1 MADDQWPGPETPGPE
16 NAPDP
21 APDPKK
27 LRALA
32 HPLRW
37 QLIDLLVSEGTAT
50 ATRCAEVLGESVASC
65 SYHLGILAKY
75 GYIEEAPGRVGREKP
90 WRLASVE
97 QDLGSRGLDAEGE
110 LASEAATEAFLD
122 HEFART
128 KQRLRHGSLEPEQ
141 WQPSLRGETTYLTG
155 EEYAAVSRELHDVLN
170 RYRRDILDP
179 SRRPEGSRQVRLFI
193 AASAAPLSPEAPSRE
208 APSPAPRPAPMDD

>member
-1 MADDQWPGPETPGPE
+1 MPDSETT
-16 NAPDP
+16 PD
-21 APDPKK
+21 AKK

-37 QLIDLLVSEGTAT
+37 QLIDLVGREGSAT

-75 GYIEEAPGRVGREKP
+75 GYMEEAPGRTGREKP
-90 WRLASVE
+90 WRLSSEE
-97 QDLGSRGLDAEGE
+97 QDLGGAGLDTEGQ
-110 LASEAATEAFLD
+110 LASEAAIEAFLD

-128 KQRLRHGSLEPEQ
+128 KKHSRRRSLEPEA
-141 WQPSLRGETTYLTG
+141 WRPSLCGQSTYLT
-155 EEYAAVSRELHDVLN
+155 EAEYTAVKQELSGILA

-179 SRRPEGSRQVRLFI
+179 SRRPEGSREVRLFI
-193 AASAAPLSPEAPSRE
+193 AASAAPPVEPPARPSE
-208 APSPAPRPAPMDD
+208 PPTGKG